1 MSEASMTPAEVG
13 ADLKARLVRERKE
26 LESSIAALKTDL
38 MEFPSS
44 KAEIQPRLDTAESN
58 LKRVMG
64 ALGLRE
70 TKSDGGMARGK
81 GNKMYQH
88 TYATGGSV
96 VDHLS
101 MAGGGMSNSSMA
113 GGGPKALQSVSSA
126 NEGLKKLP
134 THVRNRMGYMKKGG
148 AVKRRAK

>member
-1 MSEASMTPAEVG
+1 MSQKKITNDARRAELAV
-13 ADLKARLVRERKE
+13 KAKTEKGLSEVRALANGDDSDAMLARSVLDE
-26 LESSIAALKTDL
+26 LNRTESSGSIT
-38 MEFPSS
+38 
-44 KAEIQPRLDTAESN
+44 ESDN
-58 LKRVMG
+58 FMY
-64 ALGLRE
+64 
-70 TKSDGGMARGK
+70 GGMARGK
-81 GNKMYQH
+81 GNKSYAH
-88 TYATGGSV
+88 NYATGGSV

-113 GGGPKALQSVSSA
+113 GGGPKALQSVSSS